1 MPIADGEPSLMDNL
15 EFMAELEK
23 MDGGPKSAA
32 SSTQLLDRVHE
43 TEDGLVPAQSRFHRV
58 AHERA
63 PRHRARESAP
73 DRNVY
78 HAVPLEGDE
87 QDEQDDETSVTI
99 SARVAALAVIAS
111 GLAGVGAA
119 ALVFH
124 ARLALFFH

>member
-1 MPIADGEPSLMDNL
+1 MPTTDGEPSLMDNL

-23 MDGGPKSAA
+23 MDGGPKPAA

-43 TEDGLVPAQSRFHRV
+43 TEDRLVPAQSRFHRV

-63 PRHRARESAP
+63 PRRRARESAP

-78 HAVPLEGDE
+78 QAVPLEE
-87 QDEQDDETSVTI
+87 DEQDDETSVTI
-99 SARVAALAVIAS
+99 PARVAAFAVIAS

-124 ARLALFFH
+124 ARLALFLR